1 MFAALRGDFGYDLV
15 LLLHIVTVIVGFGGV
30 IFNNVYDLRSAATE
44 SGSDLAVTGAT
55 LHVFGWA
62 EKVLYLVPVFGILLV
77 VMNDGFSF
85 SDAWIS
91 ASFVVYV
98 VAIGLL
104 HGLIL
109 PSHRSLVALLQSAS
123 EGDIDAGAITQTR
136 TRLRIGNSALN
147 LVLVVAVYL
156 MIWGPTSG

>member
-1 MFAALRGDFGYDLV
+1 MFAAFRGHLGYDLV

-30 IFNNVYDLRSAATE
+30 IFNNVYDIRSAATDP
-44 SGSDLAVTGAT
+44 GDDLAVTGAT
-55 LHVFGWA
+55 LHVFGLA
-62 EKVLYLVPVFGILLV
+62 EKVLYLVPVFGIWLV
-77 VMNDGFSF
+77 IMNDSFSF

-91 ASFVVYV
+91 ASFVIYI

-104 HGLIL
+104 HGLIF
-109 PSHRSLVALLQSAS
+109 PSHRNLVSLLKAAS
-123 EGDIDAGAITQTR
+123 GGDVDAGAITRSR

-147 LVLVVAVYL
+147 ALLVVAVYL

>member
-1 MFAALRGDFGYDLV
+1 VFAAIRGNFGYDLV

-30 IFNNVYDLRSAATE
+30 IFNNVYDIRSASTDP
-44 SGSDLAVTGAT
+44 SSDLAVTGAT
-55 LHVFGWA
+55 LHVAGWA

-77 VMNDGFSF
+77 IMHDTFSF

-91 ASFVVYV
+91 ASFVVYI

-104 HGLIL
+104 HGLIF
-109 PSHRSLVALLQSAS
+109 PSHKKLVSLLQTAS
-123 EGDIDAGAITQTR
+123 SGDIDAAAITQTR

-147 LVLVVAVYL
+147 AVLVVAVYL
-156 MIWGPTSG
+156 MIWGPNSG